1 MASSVLE
8 TLVNTNTL
16 SVAYAKPVIRTRH
29 ARVFTRPDVT
39 EGPMVGLIEWG
50 SQLIL
55 DWISQYGYLGI
66 ILLMALESATLP
78 VPSEIVMPF
87 AGFLVWEKADLG
99 IPGMTLPGVILAGT
113 IGCTL
118 GSIAAYAV
126 GYYAGRPLILRYG
139 KYVLLSE
146 RHLVQAERWFDKYGG
161 KATLIARLLPIV
173 RTVISLP
180 AGISKMKFKPFVVY
194 SFAGS
199 LPWTALLAYVGFW
212 LGPKWRDIGSV
223 FRGLD
228 ILVLVGAV
236 GLIIWYVHAVR
247 KRSSKSEEP
256 QA

>member
-1 MASSVLE
+1 
-8 TLVNTNTL
+8 
-16 SVAYAKPVIRTRH
+16 
-29 ARVFTRPDVT
+29 
-39 EGPMVGLIEWG
+39 MVGLIEFG

-55 DWISQYGYLGI
+55 DWISQYGYWGI

-87 AGFLVWEKADLG
+87 AGFLVWEKVG
-99 IPGMTLPGVILAGT
+99 GMSLPGIILAGT

-146 RHLVQAERWFDKYGG
+146 RHLVQAERWFGKYGG
-161 KATLIARLLPIV
+161 KATLIARLLPII

-180 AGISKMKFKPFVVY
+180 AGISKMKFRPFVLY
-194 SFAGS
+194 SFVGS

-212 LGPKWRDIGSV
+212 LGPNWREIGSV
-223 FRGLD
+223 FRELD
-228 ILVLVGAV
+228 ILVVVGAAAI
-236 GLIIWYVHAVR
+236 IIWYVHAVR
-247 KRSSKSEEP
+247 KRNPKSEQP
-256 QA
+256 HA